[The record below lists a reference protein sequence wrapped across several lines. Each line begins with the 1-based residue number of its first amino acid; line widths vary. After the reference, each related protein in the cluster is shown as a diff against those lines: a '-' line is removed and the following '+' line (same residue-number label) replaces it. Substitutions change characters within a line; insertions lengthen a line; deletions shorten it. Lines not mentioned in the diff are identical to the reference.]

1 MPSYEIMDEAKE
13 AEQRREALLH
23 PLKDA
28 ANRVGRE
35 VEKFAEVLDRYNPL
49 RADNPIEKKEMAF
62 ELIEEYHAISV
73 KTVERLR
80 NDLRFRSGKQRKEL
94 KFGSPDAMDE
104 DEPEDLASGSQNL
117 NKNTTPEDL
126 EHWKKETRTWDLL
139 HRMATLQFSPPQPQP
154 TNHIH
159 RYSPEIEV
167 WQSFLQNDPI
177 GLERCTVLQWLKDTA
192 NETGEDIHALVQEL
206 QQNAE
211 RGDITAHGWLHTKE
225 AIKKQKRLHAWPYIL
240 DHTSPDVQRI
250 HLNQT
255 KTEPLISQLDPDAP
269 GRQDRKLEAPDEYFE
284 RSIWL
289 GCYEL
294 LRRGKTG
301 KEIKD
306 WCQERQEVWRAVSMS
321 GLPDMLMLSENGS
334 DFKSKALWR
343 RMCHALTKR
352 EGVETYE
359 AAVYGILAGDYYS
372 IEPVCKNWDDFL
384 FMHYNAQLRS
394 QYENYVLENFPSRV
408 PKDALSAFEAFDAIS
423 FYGDAETVPSRTVA
437 MVNRVRKVEPEL
449 RQPLKHIQGALIAK
463 DFRKFILAQ
472 GRALRDNKCDDEVTS
487 RLLKSSYKSPEKTKQ
502 SSTYVK
508 HDDFDGLRI
517 LTHMLLAF
525 KSFGMDM
532 GTDEELEAIESIIVC
547 YITLLQRSGK
557 EEMIPI
563 YVCQLSEDRCYATL
577 ARVLHA
583 VGHTEERENQVKLMQ
598 ELGLDVQRF
607 IKLQL
612 KTVLEDHP
620 DNETGYLAEGF
631 KILDGEPTSIEQPLN
646 IVQPDF
652 LDIEAETS
660 DRKIISAF
668 QWYGIT
674 DGMWSETFHQG
685 VELYT
690 RFFKLGKLAAART
703 LFDSMRA
710 EDVCAV
716 KTPSMMGWTY
726 SLDQLANGQIRIEK
740 GFDEMQMEEA
750 RNLGRFMAKEARVY
764 VDLEKLIVALITLDD
779 AAGGMMELQEAQAYV
794 FTYPLH
800 TIGHILTINRRGD
813 IIASREMREAFAAHY
828 DSIRGAC
835 EVLLDDWLPPSFV
848 SSQPSSTSASLEKLR
863 STYLPPVLLAYGWF
877 LQAAGLYISRENFLA
892 GMDVSA
898 RIAQSSSLVKTFVE
912 TGNMKLLVEGFAGT
926 SAALVRGVQGKNI
939 KLSGEGKAKG
949 WNAGL
954 WKV

>member
-1 MPSYEIMDEAKE
+1 MDQDKE
-13 AEQRREALLH
+13 AEERREALLH

-35 VEKFAEVLDRYNPL
+35 VERFAEVLDRYNPL

-73 KTVERLR
+73 KAVERLR
-80 NDLRFRSGKQRKEL
+80 NDLRFGSGAQKRKEL

-104 DEPEDLASGSQNL
+104 DEPEDAISRSQNI
-117 NKNTTPEDL
+117 NPNTTPEDL
-126 EHWKKETRTWDLL
+126 EHWEKETRTWDLL

-167 WQSFLQNDPI
+167 WQSFLQNDPV

-192 NETGEDIHALVQEL
+192 NETGEDIHVLVQEL

-301 KEIKD
+301 REIKD

-321 GLPDMLMLSENGS
+321 GLPDVLMHSENGS

-343 RMCHALTKR
+343 RMCLALTKR

-372 IEPVCKNWDDFL
+372 IEPVCKTWDDFL

-394 QYENYVLENFPSRV
+394 QYENYVLENFPNRV

-449 RQPLKHIQGALIAK
+449 RQPLKHIQGVLIAK
-463 DFRKFILAQ
+463 EFRKFILAQ
-472 GRALRDNKCDDEVTS
+472 GRALRDNECDVDETS
-487 RLLKSSYKSPEKTKQ
+487 RLLKSSYKSPEQTRKTG
-502 SSTYVK
+502 SYAK

-532 GTDEELEAIESIIVC
+532 GTDEELHAIENIIVC
-547 YITLLQRSGK
+547 YISLLQLSGK
-557 EEMIPI
+557 EEMIPL
-563 YVCQLSEDRCYATL
+563 YACQLSEDRCYATL

-583 VGHTEERENQVKLMQ
+583 VVHTKARDDIVKLLQ

-620 DNETGYLAEGF
+620 DNETGYPAERF
-631 KILDGEPTSIEQPLN
+631 RILDSDPTSIEQPLN

-652 LDIEAETS
+652 LAVDAQGS

-668 QWYGIT
+668 QWYSMV
-674 DGMWSETFHQG
+674 DGMWSETFRTG
-685 VELYT
+685 VELYL
-690 RFFKLGKLAAART
+690 RFFKLGHLAAARE
-703 LFDSMRA
+703 LSLAMPC
-710 EDVCAV
+710 EVV
-716 KTPSMMGWTY
+716 SEMKTPMMMGRTY
-726 SLDQLANGQIRIEK
+726 SLAQLRNGEIKVDK
-740 GFDEMQMEEA
+740 GLTDAQMGEA
-750 RNLGRFMAKEARVY
+750 RNLARFMAQETRVY
-764 VDLEKLIVALITLDD
+764 ADLERLIDALYALEN
-779 AAGGMMELQEAQAYV
+779 AAGGMAELQQAQAYV
-794 FTYPLH
+794 F
-800 TIGHILTINRRGD
+800 
-813 IIASREMREAFAAHY
+813 
-828 DSIRGAC
+828 
-835 EVLLDDWLPPSFV
+835 PS
-848 SSQPSSTSASLEKLR
+848 L
-863 STYLPPVLLAYGWF
+863 
-877 LQAAGLYISRENFLA
+877 
-892 GMDVSA
+892 
-898 RIAQSSSLVKTFVE
+898 
-912 TGNMKLLVEGFAGT
+912 KLLSCYLVVPLWLKYTNNSQKRRYNPFPRTPRGLRHKLLRNQRSLRAT
-926 SAALVRGVQGKNI
+926 S
-939 KLSGEGKAKG
+939 
-949 WNAGL
+949 
-954 WKV
+954 